1 VQKRGWL
8 TNVHKQ
14 TARALLTILMYGGV
28 AIFLL
33 PYVVN
38 KASIATTLMLVGAII
53 AVVCGMLRCY
63 FTEGD

>member
-1 VQKRGWL
+1 MHR
-8 TNVHKQ
+8 Q

-28 AIFLL
+28 VVFLL
-33 PYVVN
+33 PYFVGR
-38 KASIATTLMLVGAII
+38 ASIATTLMLVGAII